1 MDSEGGRHDLPR
13 QGWGRAADASPPY
26 AFMLDV
32 SERGIELGGSFIRNI
47 DYRAGHPERF
57 TVSYAGA
64 CYTFVVSYG
73 A

>member
-1 MDSEGGRHDLPR
+1 MTCPDRVGGAQPMRR
-13 QGWGRAADASPPY
+13 PPY
-26 AFMLDV
+26 AFMLYV

-57 TVSYAGA
+57 TVSYAVA